1 MLRVEGLSAGY
12 RDLTVLRDV
21 SLEVKDGEFVG
32 LVGANAAGKTTFA
45 KSITGL
51 LRPSAGTVSW
61 DGQPITALA
70 ASKRPELGLVMVPE
84 GRSLFAYMTVREN
97 LELGA
102 TNKRAS
108 ENSAR
113 NIAKV
118 FDLFPV
124 LRERAKAP
132 ARTLSGGQQQM
143 LAIGRAL
150 MAEPR
155 LLILDEPSVGLSP
168 KIVGEIYALLAV
180 IFSEGTSILL
190 IEQDVNQCLKAAQR
204 AYVMAQGQ
212 IVLRG
217 DARTLLKDDSVR
229 RTYLGLVN

>member
-1 MLRVEGLSAGY
+1 MLSVEGLTAGY
-12 RDLTVLRDV
+12 HDLTVLRGI

-61 DGQPITALA
+61 AGQPITALA
-70 ASKRPELGLVMVPE
+70 ANKRPELGLVMVPE
-84 GRSLFAYMTVREN
+84 GRSLFPYMTVREN

-108 ENSAR
+108 DNAAR
-113 NIAKV
+113 NIEKV

-124 LRERAKAP
+124 LQEKAKVP

-168 KIVGEIYALLAV
+168 KIVSEIYALLDV

-190 IEQDVNQCLKAAQR
+190 IDQDVNQCLKVVQR
-204 AYVMAQGQ
+204 AYVMAQGR

-217 DARTLLKDDSVR
+217 DAQTLLTDDSVR
-229 RTYLGLVN
+229 RTYLGLLD